1 MAREVIRVRNEF
13 YIRSSSARVDVRT
26 RVLKQ
31 GDTFAVFDRF
41 GDIETFGTGELGL
54 YYQDTRFLSRLTL
67 KLGKDRPLLLS
78 STVREDN
85 AVLAVDATNPD
96 VWRDSEIAVPR
107 GTIHVFRSKILW
119 DKACH
124 ERLRI
129 HNYGRAA
136 VDFVLSIEFDAD
148 FADIFELR
156 GMHRGRHGRRLEPE
170 VTDDGLVLAYE
181 GLDQRF
187 RRTRIMFNPTPS
199 RVTKSVVSC
208 QVHLEPGENANH
220 QWAIACEVDGDSQ
233 GKSKSYE
240 EIMHDATAALER
252 TRAQEPQIFADNEQF
267 NDWLNRS
274 LADLHMMRTETRY
287 GPYPYAGVPWFSTVF
302 GRDGIITALQTL
314 WLNPGIARGVLDF
327 LRSAQAREL
336 NPSIEAEPGKILH
349 EARKGEMAAL
359 GEVPFGCY
367 YGSVDSTP
375 LFVMLAGAYFERTA

>member
-1 MAREVIRVRNEF
+1 MARGEVIRIRNEF

-31 GDTFAVFDRF
+31 GDMFAVFDRF
-41 GDIETFGTGELGL
+41 GDVETFGTGELGL
-54 YYQDTRFLSRLTL
+54 FYQDTRFLSRLTL

-96 VWRDSEIAVPR
+96 VWRDSEIVVPR

-136 VDFVLSIEFDAD
+136 VDFILSIEFDAD

-156 GMHRGRHGRRLEPE
+156 GMHRDRHGRRLEPE
-170 VTDDGLVLAYE
+170 ITDDGLVLAYE

-187 RRTRIMFNPTPS
+187 RRTRIMFDPRPS

-208 QVHLEPGENANH
+208 QVHLEPGENANY
-220 QWAIACEVDGDSQ
+220 QWEIACEVDGDSH
-233 GKSKSYE
+233 GESESYE
-240 EIMHDATAALER
+240 KIMHDATAALER
-252 TRAQEPQIFADNEQF
+252 TRAREPQIFADNEQF

-302 GRDGIITALQTL
+302 GRDGIITA
-314 WLNPGIARGVLDF
+314 
-327 LRSAQAREL
+327 
-336 NPSIEAEPGKILH
+336 
-349 EARKGEMAAL
+349 
-359 GEVPFGCY
+359 
-367 YGSVDSTP
+367 
-375 LFVMLAGAYFERTA
+375 